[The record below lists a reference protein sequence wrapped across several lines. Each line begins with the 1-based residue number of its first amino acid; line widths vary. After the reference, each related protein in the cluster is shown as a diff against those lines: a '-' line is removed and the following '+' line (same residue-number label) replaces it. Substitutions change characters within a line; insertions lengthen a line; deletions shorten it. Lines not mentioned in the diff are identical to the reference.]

1 MSPLVMKAK
10 IVGRRGPVFEPIE
23 FSPDDDCTT
32 VRGLLASIVRQQV
45 RQFAERQ
52 ESQRLVRILT
62 EQEIERGLAAGR
74 ISSGGSDLQQSVD
87 VEAAVEA
94 AWTSF
99 RDGFFY
105 FFLDDEQLTD
115 LDQAVDVTQS
125 REALFL
131 RLVPL
136 VGG

>member
-1 MSPLVMKAK
+1 MNVKV
-10 IVGRRGPVFEPIE
+10 VGRRGPVLQPIPFEPE
-23 FSPDDDCTT
+23 EKCTT

-45 RQFAERQ
+45 RLFAERQ

-62 EQEIERGLAAGR
+62 EKEVEEGHAAGR
-74 ISSGGSDLQQSVD
+74 ILSGGSDLRQSVD
-87 VEAAVEA
+87 AEAAVEA

-105 FFLDDEQLTD
+105 FFLDDEPLTD